1 MGCTRLKGPVHVVTF
16 TVASSTK
23 RRRSAAFERDKQ
35 RQRADRPTLEIDMK
49 ALFRAT
55 ALSALILA
63 GSAAAASA
71 QDQAGPAPVA
81 ADNAFRATTFTF
93 SASGETAIAPDMAT
107 ISLGVTTDGATAGEA
122 LKANSARMSQVIAA
136 LKKGGIE
143 ARDIQTSGLNINPQ
157 YVYKEGEAPR
167 LTGYQVSN
175 QVTVI
180 VRDLSRLGQAIDATV
195 NAGAN
200 TVGGIA
206 FGLQNPDAAEDA
218 ARMDAVK
225 ALQHKAELYARATG
239 YRIVRLVTLNEGGG
253 YQPPPPM
260 PMAVRGFAKDATPV
274 EAGELKVRIEVSA
287 TYEVAR

>member
-1 MGCTRLKGPVHVVTF
+1 
-16 TVASSTK
+16 
-23 RRRSAAFERDKQ
+23 
-35 RQRADRPTLEIDMK
+35 MK

-63 GSAAAASA
+63 GSAAAAFA
-71 QDQAGPAPVA
+71 QDQAGSAPAA
-81 ADNAFRATTFTF
+81 AESAFRATTFTF
-93 SASGETAIAPDMAT
+93 SASGETAVAPDMAT

-143 ARDIQTSGLNINPQ
+143 AKDIQTSGLNINPQ

-180 VRDLSRLGQAIDATV
+180 VRDLGKLGQAIDATV

-218 ARMDAVK
+218 ARLDAVK

-239 YRIVRLVTLNEGGG
+239 YRIVRLVTLSEGGG
-253 YQPPPPM
+253 YQPQPPM
-260 PMAVRGFAKDATPV
+260 PMAARAGYAKDATPV